1 MMLLESGYIGNA
13 VQRWRVSRLR
23 QRTQDETLPASLQ
36 QYLGQI
42 QVLPNNR
49 TPIEELRFVVLDAET
64 TGLDARHDAMLSL
77 AAVAVQGSSIRFD
90 DVFEAMVFSDRRRE
104 IAATAS
110 VHEILPSHVQQGA
123 AEHLVVADFAGYLGN
138 AVMVGHH
145 ADFDVTLLN
154 TALQRH
160 YKVNLMNP
168 VIDTAWLAVYLF
180 QERGLAAGSE
190 AINYAD
196 YTLDALCERLG
207 IVGADR
213 HSAAGDALT
222 TALLLLKLLALCR
235 KRGMRT
241 LGDVLKHC

>member
-1 MMLLESGYIGNA
+1 MTLAEGGYFGDA
-13 VQRWRVSRLR
+13 VQRWRVARLK
-23 QRTQDETLPASLQ
+23 QRARSEALPTSLQ
-36 QYLGQI
+36 QYLGQL
-42 QVLPNNR
+42 QALPAKR

-90 DVFEAMVFSDRRRE
+90 DVFEAMVFSDRRRA
-104 IAATAS
+104 IAATANI
-110 VHEILPSHVQQGA
+110 HELLPSHLQQGQ
-123 AEHLVVADFAGYLGN
+123 AEHCVVADFAGYVGN
-138 AVMVGHH
+138 AVLVGHH
-145 ADFDVTLLN
+145 ADFDVTLVN
-154 TALQRH
+154 TALQHH
-160 YKVNLMNP
+160 YNMRLINP

-190 AINYAD
+190 AITYAD
-196 YTLDALCERLG
+196 YTLDALCARLG
-207 IVGADR
+207 ILGADR

-241 LGDVLKHC
+241 LGDMLKHC